1 MWQHLLAID
10 LTFLKLVFAWI
21 IYGLARWGE
30 GGVYCT
36 HLVVAFCVIGIDA
49 GAAEAGEQN

>member
-1 MWQHLLAID
+1 MDYLWLRQ
-10 LTFLKLVFAWI
+10 V
-21 IYGLARWGE
+21 WG
-30 GGVYCT
+30 GGFYCT

>member
-1 MWQHLLAID
+1 MDYLWPS
-10 LTFLKLVFAWI
+10 KK
-21 IYGLARWGE
+21 GG